1 MHDTTRDVEKVD
13 SGENNARDRQYI
25 RKVFRKTEKRKKNR
39 KIKINVADI
48 GENLYFVICYVKGK
62 RDNDKNRYFK
72 TLVDTGVTN
81 SLMHTSVA
89 KKFGIK
95 YKPIK
100 LTLKTATGVDEDAIK
115 EILSSYTGG

>member
-1 MHDTTRDVEKVD
+1 MPETGSTYAKYLDKSIE
-13 SGENNARDRQYI
+13 I
-25 RKVFRKTEKRKKNR
+25 LKTEKRKKNR

-48 GENLYFVICYVKGK
+48 GENLYFVIRHVKGK
-62 RDNDKNRYFK
+62 RDNDKSRYFK
-72 TLVDTGVTN
+72 TLVDTGATK

-100 LTLKTATGVDEDAIK
+100 LRLE
-115 EILSSYTGG
+115 